1 MDEKAESVERIEC
14 SQNSR
19 RQHDAAQAQ
28 DSDDDEPPQHDGAA
42 DPPDEAGP
50 SALNKEQSDQNC
62 ERDRKN
68 NRSQP
73 RRIHLQTF
81 DGAQYGDC
89 RRDGAVAIEKR
100 RAH

>member
-1 MDEKAESVERIEC
+1 MRLDEKAESVERIEC

-62 ERDRKN
+62 ERDRRTTGAN
-68 NRSQP
+68 PGAS
-73 RRIHLQTF
+73 TF
-81 DGAQYGDC
+81 RPSTALSTEIAGVMAPSP
-89 RRDGAVAIEKR
+89 
-100 RAH
+100 